1 MMFYYT
7 NIHITLGTNK
17 QQLAATGH

>member
-1 MMFYYT
+1 MFYYT